1 MKNFIITFNLLA
13 VLFIITFTCT
23 FATRQVHI
31 HPKNHVVEKTKKAG
45 NGGARNNGNN
55 NGSGPFGG
63 IFGPGGGFNIP
74 GLGGGVYGGG
84 FGGPKGGFGKGG
96 VITASVVCKEKG
108 PCFGKKLKCPAKCY
122 KSYSS
127 AGKGF
132 GFGGGSGG
140 CTMDCKKKCVAYC

>member
-31 HPKNHVVEKTKKAG
+31 HPKNHVVENTKKAG
-45 NGGARNNGNN
+45 SGGARNNGNN
-55 NGSGPFGG
+55 NGSGP
-63 IFGPGGGFNIP
+63 
-74 GLGGGVYGGG
+74 